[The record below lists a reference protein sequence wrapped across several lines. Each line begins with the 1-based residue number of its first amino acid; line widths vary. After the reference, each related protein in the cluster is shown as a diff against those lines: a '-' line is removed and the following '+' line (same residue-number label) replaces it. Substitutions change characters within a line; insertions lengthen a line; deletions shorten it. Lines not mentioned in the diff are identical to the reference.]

1 MPAEPISL
9 KVITARAN
17 PAVTLSDAKLHLRV
31 DGTAEDSLITALVT
45 AATEMVERRTRRSL
59 INQTFRWTFDGFPEG
74 PIELPRSPASEISA
88 GGAYAYDLPRVRY
101 YDENGDQ
108 QTLAQ
113 DTDYFLDLDTNPPSI
128 QLMAD
133 GGWPLTQAGRARSVE
148 VDFVAGYGE
157 ASASVPELLKVC
169 VKMLVGHW
177 FANREAV
184 GVVGTEVPFA
194 VDSILAMFHDG
205 GF

>member
-17 PAVTLSDAKLHLRV
+17 PAVTLSEAKLHLRV
-31 DGTAEDSLITALVT
+31 DGVAEDALIAALVT

-59 INQTFRWTFDGFPEG
+59 INQTFRWTFDYFPAG
-74 PIELPRSPASEISA
+74 AIELPRSPASQVAA
-88 GGAYAYDLPRVRY
+88 GGAYAYSLPRVRY

-108 QTLAQ
+108 QTLIQ
-113 DTDYFLDLDTNPPSI
+113 GDDYFLDLDTNPPSL
-128 QLMAD
+128 QLLAD
-133 GGWPLTQAGRARSVE
+133 GEWPMTQTGRNRCVE
-148 VDFVAGYGE
+148 VDFVAGYGDN
-157 ASASVPELLKVC
+157 SAVVPELLKVC
-169 VKMLVGHW
+169 VKMLAGHW

-194 VDSILAMFHDG
+194 VDSILSMFHDG